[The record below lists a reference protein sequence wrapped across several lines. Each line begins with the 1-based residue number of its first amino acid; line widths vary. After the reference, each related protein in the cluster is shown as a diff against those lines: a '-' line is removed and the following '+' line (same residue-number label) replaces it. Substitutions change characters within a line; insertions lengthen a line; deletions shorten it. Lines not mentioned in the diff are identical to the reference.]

1 MLPHSKGT
9 GTLMTDPESGDL
21 QPAANT
27 RARLEEYLDEMI
39 ERPERRLEITKAL
52 EETFTQERAIMVLD
66 MSGFSRTTQKDGIV
80 PFLLMIHQMKLVA
93 RPALAAHRGTL
104 IKEEADNL
112 FCLFDTI
119 ADAVA
124 ASRAITQRLG
134 VVNLLLPE
142 RNRLYVSIGL
152 GYGRILNVENHDL
165 FGDEVNVASKLGED
179 VAGMGHVLLTA
190 AAAKAAG
197 EGFNLI
203 EHTISVSGLSLQ
215 YYELGDQ

>member
-1 MLPHSKGT
+1 MSAAEGASP
-9 GTLMTDPESGDL
+9 
-21 QPAANT
+21 QPARNT
-27 RARLEEYLDEMI
+27 RAQLEEYLNDMI
-39 ERPERRLEITKAL
+39 ETPERRIEITRAL
-52 EETFTQERAIMVLD
+52 EETFTQERAIVVLD

-93 RPALAAHRGTL
+93 RPALLAHNGTL

-112 FCLFDTI
+112 FCLFDSVPDAI
-119 ADAVA
+119 AA
-124 ASRAITQRLG
+124 AREITDRLT

-142 RNRLYVSIGL
+142 RKRLYVSFGV
-152 GYGRILNVENHDL
+152 GFGKILNVENEDI

-197 EGFNLI
+197 EGLTLA
-203 EHTISVSGLSLQ
+203 EHTISVSGLSLTYFQ
-215 YYELGDQ
+215 LDGE

>member
-1 MLPHSKGT
+1 MSDTEGASP
-9 GTLMTDPESGDL
+9 
-21 QPAANT
+21 QPPRNT
-27 RARLEEYLDEMI
+27 RAQLEEYLNDMI
-39 ERPERRLEITKAL
+39 ERPERRTEITKAI
-52 EETFTQERAIMVLD
+52 EEAFAHEDAIMVLD

-93 RPALAAHRGTL
+93 RPALAAHNGTL

-112 FCLFDTI
+112 FCLFDTVH
-119 ADAVA
+119 DAIA
-124 ASRAITQRLG
+124 ASREITDRLA

-142 RNRLYVSIGL
+142 RKRLYVSIGI
-152 GYGRILNVENHDL
+152 GYGKILNVENEDV

-197 EGFNLI
+197 EELKLT
-203 EHTISVSGLSLQ
+203 EHTITISGLSLT
-215 YYELGDQ
+215 YYQLDGEAAADDE